1 MVAQELD
8 MANSGAAVATP
19 HTRHTFP
26 TLFHTWLMVPQEL
39 EMADSG
45 GSATEPL
52 PMSPP
57 QEETWGVAARR
68 LASAQ
73 VVGGDCT
80 QSSLY
85 TVCK

>member
-1 MVAQELD
+1 
-8 MANSGAAVATP
+8 MADSGGSGHAP
-19 HTRHTFP
+19 HPSHFPP
-26 TLFHTWLMVPQEL
+26 TLAHTWLMVPQEL

-45 GSATEPL
+45 GSATEPF

-85 TVCK
+85 TVCKRGG